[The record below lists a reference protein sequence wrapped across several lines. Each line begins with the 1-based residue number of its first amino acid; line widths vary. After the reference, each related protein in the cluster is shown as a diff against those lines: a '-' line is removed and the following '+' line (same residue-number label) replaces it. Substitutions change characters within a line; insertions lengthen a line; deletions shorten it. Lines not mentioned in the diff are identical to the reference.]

1 MVVLERRLQPV
12 TVLRCLPGA
21 LSRRRHDDVRVVVA
35 VIAMGA
41 VRVLD
46 HLDEAV
52 PVGRGIE
59 GVTMKVLV
67 IVAVRHAAILGGRG
81 GPYGRRRPVNTSH
94 INRLAARTSSGRAR
108 AIASS
113 SEPGSTTVASSPSKS
128 SRSSISSATL
138 P

>member
-35 VIAMGA
+35 VIAMGT

-46 HLDEAV
+46 HFDEAV

-67 IVAVRHAAILGGRG
+67 IVAVRHAAVLGGRG
-81 GPYGRRRPVNTSH
+81 GPYGRGRPRDTRP
-94 INRLAARTSSGRAR
+94 IKRLSPPPSSGRAR
-108 AIASS
+108 AVRASRR
-113 SEPGSTTVASSPSKS
+113 PGS
-128 SRSSISSATL
+128 
-138 P
+138 

>member
-12 TVLRCLPGA
+12 TVLRCLTGA

-46 HLDEAV
+46 HFDEAV

-67 IVAVRHAAILGGRG
+67 IVAVRHAAILGVG
-81 GPYGRRRPVNTSH
+81 
-94 INRLAARTSSGRAR
+94 AALTVGDAPSTPATSSGLPPAP
-108 AIASS
+108 AAAA
-113 SEPGSTTVASSPSKS
+113 PGR
-128 SRSSISSATL
+128 SR
-138 P
+138 